1 MLALLR
7 VLASG
12 SSGNACFLEVGGVR
26 VLVDAGLTLP
36 RLTRALR
43 ELDCAPADLD
53 AVLITHEHSD
63 HVRGLAELR
72 AAVPALPIHATP
84 ATARAVDGVC
94 GPVVDRPNLE
104 HGVPLEIGPLRAL
117 PFRVD
122 HDAADPV
129 GYRLAAGDFAMAVA
143 TDLGDDT
150 PVIRRAM
157 VDCRALV
164 LEANHDEDLLARGP
178 YPVFLKRRVAS
189 RRGHLSNR
197 QAAQLVAAVAGP
209 RLEHV
214 VLCHLSESN
223 NSPERAEQAVRSALR
238 RRHSH
243 VQVVAAER
251 HRPGPVMRFEVAAG
265 IPRPVVLEPGR
276 AVQQPRLF

>member
-1 MLALLR
+1 MLAHLR

-12 SSGNACFLEVGGVR
+12 SSGNACFLQVAGVR
-26 VLVDAGLTLP
+26 VLIDAGLPLT
-36 RLTRALR
+36 RLARALR
-43 ELDCAPADLD
+43 ELGCDPADLD
-53 AVLITHEHSD
+53 AVLLTHEHSD

-72 AAVPALPIHATP
+72 AAAPGLPIHATP
-84 ATARAVDGVC
+84 ATARAVRRVC
-94 GPVVDRPNLE
+94 GEIVDPALAHAE
-104 HGVPLEIGPLRAL
+104 TMEIGALHVL

-129 GYRLAAGDFAMAVA
+129 GYRLAAGDFAVAVA

-150 PVIRRAM
+150 PVVRRAM

-178 YPVFLKRRVAS
+178 YPTFLKRRVAS

-197 QAAQLVAAVAGP
+197 QTARLVAAVAGP
-209 RLEHV
+209 RLEQV
-214 VLCHLSESN
+214 VLCHLSEAN
-223 NSPERAEQAVRSALR
+223 NSPERAEQAVKRALH
-238 RRHSH
+238 RRHPH
-243 VQVVAAER
+243 VRVSAAER

-265 IPRPVVLEPGR
+265 IPKPVELEPGR
-276 AVQQPRLF
+276 GVTQGRLF

>member
-1 MLALLR
+1 MIAQLC

-26 VLVDAGLTLP
+26 VLVDDGLPLS
-36 RLTRALR
+36 RLARALQ
-43 ELDCAPADLD
+43 ELGCAPADLD
-53 AVLITHEHSD
+53 AVLITHEHTD
-63 HVRGLAELR
+63 HVRGLVELR
-72 AAVPALPIHATP
+72 AAAPELAIHATP
-84 ATARAVDGVC
+84 ATARAVAGVC
-94 GPVVDRPNLE
+94 GPVVDHATLA
-104 HGVPLEIGPLRAL
+104 HGETLEIGPLRVL
-117 PFRVD
+117 PFCVD

-129 GYRLAAGDFAMAVA
+129 GYRLAAGDFAVAVA

-157 VDCRALV
+157 ADCRALV
-164 LEANHDEDLLARGP
+164 IEANHDEDLLARGA
-178 YPVFLKRRVAS
+178 YPPFLKRRVAS

-197 QAAQLVAAVAGP
+197 QAAQLIAAVAGP
-209 RLEHV
+209 RLEQV

-223 NSPERAEQAVRSALR
+223 NSPERAEQAVRTALR
-238 RRHSH
+238 RRHAH
-243 VQVVAAER
+243 VEVTAAER